1 MHQIYVFTIT
11 HISVVLS
18 AIAAMAKAYPYQEE
32 GYRGGDIFGEAGL
45 NAVSLSSYLEF
56 LLVGMNRNRI
66 RCGFLPRYPG

>member
-1 MHQIYVFTIT
+1 MNVPI

-45 NAVSLSSYLEF
+45 NAVSLSSLKCF
-56 LLVGMNRNRI
+56 I
-66 RCGFLPRYPG
+66 